1 MYTTHNQ
8 HTTSTTPHQPFH
20 INHSTTTL
28 FLLLFVAIAATSVIT
43 PAAHS
48 QSPAPV
54 GTIHVGLPITCP
66 SNFYTGMT
74 CLGAEVL
81 CPNTDNIDLT
91 IGYVTQATTTPTGTI
106 VFFTGGSGTS
116 SDFGPTNSFA
126 DSYVGSYVIVYVEW
140 ASAWEKAKASG
151 TENLLYAACR
161 PATLLKWVNDSGGVH
176 PNGAMCAQGKSA
188 GTAAIAYSM
197 SWYGAD
203 SYLTNV
209 ELLAG
214 PVLSEIDQGCMA
226 SPPSVTI
233 CGGGSG
239 QPSCQ
244 TTYSTG
250 WPTSAGYTSDKLS
263 DISSWTGVSDCTQST
278 ITSGELTTLKN
289 MSIVD
294 GSYSPYSPKFSFN
307 TKRHGWVC
315 AGPNTNYYLGATD
328 CPGPSSDCP
337 NNSSPQG
344 WYWYAAPTTADS
356 NLVVT
361 GTNTCEGDG
370 TGQTLYS
377 EEAEG
382 VEDGFDPIH
391 TTTAERTEIVSDMT
405 TNCTVP

>member
-1 MYTTHNQ
+1 MYTTHKQ
-8 HTTSTTPHQPFH
+8 DTTSAH

-28 FLLLFVAIAATSVIT
+28 ILLLLVTVAATIMTT
-43 PAAHS
+43 PPAHA
-48 QSPAPV
+48 QIPL
-54 GTIHVGLPITCP
+54 GTITIFAGDLTSCP
-66 SNFYTGMT
+66 ANFYSGML
-74 CLGAEVL
+74 CVGAK
-81 CPNTDNIDLT
+81 IDCSNVDSHIDIINLT
-91 IGYVTQATTTPTGTI
+91 VGYVTQATTPLGTI
-106 VFFTGGSGTS
+106 VFFTGGSGTA

-126 DSYVGSYVIVYVEW
+126 DSYVGSYEIVYVEW
-140 ASAWEKAKASG
+140 ASAWEKASSNASY
-151 TENLLYAACR
+151 ENILHAACR
-161 PATLLKWVNDSGGVH
+161 PATVLKWINDTAAPH
-176 PNGAMCAQGKSA
+176 PSGAMCAQGKSA

-197 SWYGAD
+197 SWYGAG

-214 PVLSEIDQGCMA
+214 PVLSEIDQGCMS

-233 CGGGSG
+233 CGGQSG

-278 ITSGELTTLKN
+278 ITPAELLTLKN

-294 GSYSPYSPKFSFN
+294 GSYSGVTPVFSFS
-307 TKRHGWVC
+307 TKRHGWIC

-344 WYWYAAPTTADS
+344 WYWYAAPTTADT
-356 NLVVT
+356 NLVVS

-377 EEAEG
+377 QEAEG
-382 VEDGFDPIH
+382 VEDGFDPIQ
-391 TTTAERTEIVSDMT
+391 TTTAERDVIVSDMK
-405 TNCTVP
+405 NLCK